1 MPSVRRPAL
10 LALFVAAVSSAAY
23 AQTPASPPASPGPA
37 QPPPGATSP
46 SGGFLFESRLRY
58 EGVRQDGL
66 DDAAAVTL
74 RARMGWQSPER
85 SGFRLLIEG
94 EAVVALVDDYNDTI
108 HGRTNYP
115 VVADPEAFELNRLQL
130 AWTGLPD
137 TEVILGRQRIVL
149 GSARF
154 VGNVGFRQNEQ
165 TFDAVRVTTRA
176 FEPMTVT
183 WAWID
188 RVHRVFGDDSPVGE
202 WRSDSHL
209 IHVEA
214 PTPAGRLTAYGYL
227 LDFANAPAQS
237 SATWGARLEGSRT
250 LSPDWSALYAVEYAR
265 QSEFGANPARF
276 NLDYGQVSAGLK
288 RGPVTGMLA
297 IERLDGD
304 GAQAFQTPLATLH
317 AFQGWADVFLTTPR
331 DGLRDLSLTA
341 TYAVAQPPVGRNG
354 VLTASWRD
362 FHDAGGSTR
371 YGRELDVS
379 ARLVLDQHWAVEI
392 KGARFEGAQSAF
404 ADRDK
409 VWAALEYRY

>member
-1 MPSVRRPAL
+1 MPRIGRPVVLALAVVAAPAL
-10 LALFVAAVSSAAY
+10 AH
-23 AQTPASPPASPGPA
+23 AQSPASAPAAGPA
-37 QPPPGATSP
+37 AASSK
-46 SGGFLFESRLRY
+46 SGDVMFESRLRY
-58 EGVRQDGL
+58 EGVSQDGL
-66 DDAAAVTL
+66 DDATAVTL
-74 RARMGWQSPER
+74 RARLGWQSPER
-85 SGFRLLIEG
+85 SGFRLLVEG

-176 FEPMTVT
+176 FEPLTVT
-183 WAWID
+183 YAWID

-209 IHVEA
+209 IHVET
-214 PTPAGRLTAYGYL
+214 PTPAGKVMAYGYL

-237 SATWGARLEGSRT
+237 SATWGGRLEGSRN
-250 LSPDWSALYAVEYAR
+250 LSTDWSALYAVEYAR
-265 QSEFGANPARF
+265 QSEYGANPARF
-276 NLDYGQVSAGLK
+276 DLDYGLVSGGLK
-288 RGPVTGMLA
+288 RGPLTATLA

-331 DGLRDLSLTA
+331 DGLRDVSATM
-341 TYAVAQPPVGRNG
+341 TYAVARPPVGRSAT
-354 VLTASWRD
+354 LTASLRD
-362 FHDAGGSTR
+362 IQDADGSAR
-371 YGRELDVS
+371 FGRELDVS
-379 ARLVLDQHWAVEI
+379 ARLMIDPHWAVEI
-392 KGARFEGAQSAF
+392 KGARFEGARAAF

-409 VWAALEYRY
+409 FWAALEYRF

>member
-1 MPSVRRPAL
+1 MAPIRRPTL
-10 LALFVAAVSSAAY
+10 LALVVMAVPTLAW
-23 AQTPASPPASPGPA
+23 AQASPQSPTTGPA
-37 QPPPGATSP
+37 AAPAR
-46 SGGFLFESRLRY
+46 SGDILFESRLRY
-58 EGVRQDGL
+58 EGVHQDGF
-66 DDAAAVTL
+66 DDATALTL
-74 RARMGWQSPER
+74 RARLGWQSPER
-85 SGFRLLIEG
+85 SGFRVLVEG

-108 HGRTNYP
+108 RGPARYP

-149 GSARF
+149 GTARF

-165 TFDAVRVTTRA
+165 TFDAVKMTTRA
-176 FEPMTVT
+176 FEPLTVT

-209 IHVEA
+209 INVEA

-237 SATWGARLEGSRT
+237 SATWGARLEGSHA
-250 LSPDWSALYAVEYAR
+250 LSPDWSLPYVLEYAR
-265 QSEFGANPARF
+265 QSEYGANAARF
-276 NLDYGQVSAGLK
+276 DLDYGLVSAGLK
-288 RGPVTGMLA
+288 RGPLTATLA
-297 IERLDGD
+297 LERLDGD

-331 DGLRDLSLTA
+331 DGLRDVSATISYALTR
-341 TYAVAQPPVGRNG
+341 PPVGRSAT
-354 VLTASWRD
+354 LTAAWRD
-362 FHDAGGSTR
+362 IQDADGSAR

-379 ARLVLDQHWAVEI
+379 ARLALDAHWAIEI
-392 KGARFEGAQSAF
+392 KGARFEGAQTAF

-409 VWAALEYRY
+409 FWAALEYRY

>member
-1 MPSVRRPAL
+1 MPPIGRPVFLALAVMAAPAL
-10 LALFVAAVSSAAY
+10 AY
-23 AQTPASPPASPGPA
+23 AQAAAPPPAAGPA
-37 QPPPGATSP
+37 AASTR
-46 SGGFLFESRLRY
+46 SGDILFESRLRY
-58 EGVRQDGL
+58 EGVSQDGL
-66 DDAAAVTL
+66 DDATAVTL
-74 RARMGWQSPER
+74 RTRLGWQSPER
-85 SGFRLLIEG
+85 YAFRLLVEG
-94 EAVVALVDDYNDTI
+94 ESVVALVDDYNDTI
-108 HGRTNYP
+108 QGPARYP

-149 GSARF
+149 GAARF

-165 TFDAVRVTTRA
+165 TFDAVKVTTRA
-176 FEPMTVT
+176 FEPLTLT

-209 IHVEA
+209 INVEA
-214 PTPAGRLTAYGYL
+214 PTPAGKLTAYGYL
-227 LDFANAPAQS
+227 LDFADAPAQS
-237 SATWGARLEGSRT
+237 SATWGARLDGSRT

-265 QSEFGANPARF
+265 QSDFGVNPARF

-288 RGPVTGMLA
+288 RGPVTGTLA

-331 DGLRDLSLTA
+331 DGLRDVSATA
-341 TYAVAQPPVGRNG
+341 SYAVAHPPVGRNG

-392 KGARFEGAQSAF
+392 KGARFDGAQAAF
-404 ADRDK
+404 PDRDK
-409 VWAALEYRY
+409 VWAALDYRF